1 MENRAAMYMST
12 PVKFSEHKRQTK
24 MCRAFPGRRFSGRSS
39 PEANAGL
46 PRVLRIS
53 VTDVD
58 ATDSSGDENEEAFST
73 RRRIKKYVTEVTFA
87 AWGRDYGNGITKGA
101 LRKAAM
107 RRRRKNGAVKPPP
120 EKQGSDVRKYRGVR
134 RRPWGKWAAEIRD
147 PVSRRRLWLGT
158 FNTAEEAAAVY
169 DNAAIQLRGP
179 NALTNFFSPAAASD
193 ENCANVTAE
202 YGEESN
208 NNRLSSPK
216 SVFFFSEETEAAEP
230 VLLREIDAVKMSRAL
245 TGRTA
250 VPEISPESPLFETVS
265 ASELLQLENP
275 KPIPDL
281 FDVTGWSDKIF
292 KEECPDMFIGSS
304 HDIGFGLS
312 TSLMDEYFQGCGD
325 VFGSDLQF

>member
-1 MENRAAMYMST
+1 MENRAVLSMPITA

-24 MCRAFPGRRFSGRSS
+24 TCRAFMGRRFSDRSS
-39 PEANAGL
+39 SMVNAGL

-53 VTDVD
+53 VTDGD
-58 ATDSSGDENEEAFST
+58 ATDSSDDEEEAFSM

-87 AWGRDYGNGITKGA
+87 AWGRDKGNGNTNSP
-101 LRKAAM
+101 LRKVAM
-107 RRRRKNGAVKPPP
+107 RRKSSAVKPPP
-120 EKQGSDVRKYRGVR
+120 AKQGSNVRKYRGVR
-134 RRPWGKWAAEIRD
+134 QRPWGKWAAEIRD

-158 FNTAEEAAAVY
+158 FTTAEEAAAVY

-179 NALTNFFSPAAASD
+179 NALTNFLSPAAASNED
-193 ENCANVTAE
+193 CANVTAE

-208 NNRLSSPK
+208 NNRLCSPK

-230 VLLREIDAVKMSRAL
+230 ILLREMDAVKMSRAL

-250 VPEISPESPLFETVS
+250 VPEILPESPLFETVS
-265 ASELLQLENP
+265 ASELFQLENP
-275 KPIPDL
+275 EPIPDP

-292 KEECPDMFIGSS
+292 KEECPDIFIGSS

-312 TSLMDEYFQGCGD
+312 ASLMDEYFQGGEA
-325 VFGSDLQF
+325 FGSDLQF